1 LIVTRYFSVTVT
13 VTFYSRGYKN
23 RAIVKKLFEFSP
35 IFYEGI
41 EGQLF
46 MLMRFFNS
54 SKDLTSMLGSFLARR
69 STWAALGGRDGPP
82 FSSYCN
88 FLQDA

>member
-1 LIVTRYFSVTVT
+1 M
-13 VTFYSRGYKN
+13 YSRGYKN

-35 IFYEGI
+35 NFYEGI

-46 MLMRFFNS
+46 MSMRFFNS
-54 SKDLTSMLGSFLARR
+54 SKDLTSMLGSFLARQ

-82 FSSYCN
+82 FF
-88 FLQDA
+88 FLLQFFTRCLVKILLDAL